1 MSRRLP
7 LLALLL
13 CSLLIA
19 ACGQEA
25 QDEGG
30 YQTENAQVAETEG
43 IYLDLQGIKYQ
54 VQLSKQLNP
63 ALPDDAAFV
72 DGVLGGN
79 TLADDEVWFAVFMRA
94 ENVTEEAVP
103 LAREFQ
109 ILDTT
114 GEEFRPVAV
123 DKRNEWSYQPITVQD
138 KDKYPGPNSPAG
150 ERSPNGAMLLF
161 KVKRASLDNRPLELE
176 IVAENGDKGIVD
188 LDV

>member
-1 MSRRLP
+1 VSRRLP

-43 IYLDLQGIKYQ
+43 IYLDLGGIKYQ

-72 DGVLGGN
+72 DGVTGGD

-94 ENVTEEAVP
+94 ENVAKEATP
-103 LAREFQ
+103 LAEEFK
-109 ILDTT
+109 IFDTT
-114 GEEFRPVAV
+114 GMEFRPE
-123 DKRNEWSYQPITVQD
+123 DIDERNPWSYQPTMIE
-138 KDKYPGPNSPAG
+138 KGDKYPGPNSPAG